1 MSEKAMDYET
11 VKALDEMSA
20 FIDEKLKTCKDVK
33 GMEGFIEY
41 LQKQWANIGLRVL
54 IGDVDVGWLNAVKSD
69 ITRTERNSKYTAG
82 LLSPEEAT
90 AYKKLRDFLLS
101 KPDLPDWVK

>member
-20 FIDEKLKTCKDVK
+20 FIDEKRKAYKDVK
-33 GMEGFIEY
+33 GMESFIDY
-41 LQKQWANIGLRVL
+41 LEESNVNIALRVVL
-54 IGDVDVGWLNAVKSD
+54 GDVDADWLKAVKSD
-69 ITRTERNSKYTAG
+69 ITRTERDSKYSAG
-82 LLSPEEAT
+82 LLSPEEAA